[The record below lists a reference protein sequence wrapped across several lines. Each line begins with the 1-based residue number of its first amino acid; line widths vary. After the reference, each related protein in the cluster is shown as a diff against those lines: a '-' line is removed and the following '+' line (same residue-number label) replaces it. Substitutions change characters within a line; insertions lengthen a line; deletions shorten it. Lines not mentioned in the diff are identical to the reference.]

1 MKKPFAAIIIAIA
14 AVTLDGRI
22 ALHRGHPSDWT
33 SHEDRRFLRSFLDTC
48 DVIVIG
54 NNTYRTAKKPLSK
67 RNCIVFTRSVP
78 ATKRLANNLLLC
90 NPRGANLRALL
101 NQYKKVAV
109 LGGSAVYTYFLEKNL
124 LDKLY
129 LTIEP
134 LVFGKGLS
142 LFASCRALRK
152 PFRLISIQRLNKK
165 GSILLCYQR
174 A

>member
-1 MKKPFAAIIIAIA
+1 MKKPVAATITAVAAI
-14 AVTLDGRI
+14 TLDGRI

-33 SHEDRRFLRSFLDTC
+33 SREDKQFLHSFLDTC
-48 DVIVIG
+48 DAIVIG
-54 NNTYRTAKKPLSK
+54 NNTYRTAKKALSK

-78 ATKRLANNLLLC
+78 ATKRLANNLLSC

-109 LGGSAVYTYFLEKNL
+109 LGGSAVYTYFLEHNL
-124 LDKLY
+124 LDELY

-142 LFASCRALRK
+142 LFESPKMLQK
-152 PFRLISIQRLNKK
+152 PFRLISLKRLNKK